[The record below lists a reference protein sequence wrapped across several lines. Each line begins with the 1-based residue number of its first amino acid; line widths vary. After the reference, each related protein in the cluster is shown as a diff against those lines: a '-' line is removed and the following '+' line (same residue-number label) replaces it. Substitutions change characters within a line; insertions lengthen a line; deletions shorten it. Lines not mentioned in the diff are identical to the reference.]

1 MNTPRTDAIE
11 VCAYYADDMRHM
23 IVSAE
28 DYVAMTEL
36 SQQLETEVQEL
47 RAALEV
53 AVVSHRNL
61 YKATFGEK
69 SDPHNDGVFTQMCA
83 ALAKVPK

>member
-1 MNTPRTDAIE
+1 MNTPRTNAE
-11 VCAYYADDMRHM
+11 VWIHDYMGKKFSVVGADFAR
-23 IVSAE
+23 
-28 DYVAMTEL
+28 
-36 SQQLETEVQEL
+36 QLETEVQEL

-69 SDPHNDGVFTQMCA
+69 SDPHNDGVFTQMFA

>member
-1 MNTPRTDAIE
+1 MNTPRTDALLVKLGAPESKTQI
-11 VCAYYADDMRHM
+11 AQHAR
-23 IVSAE
+23 
-28 DYVAMTEL
+28 
-36 SQQLETEVQEL
+36 QLETEVQEL